1 MPNIFD
7 YDGVQWYQSI
17 ASIQSRLE
25 EILERPVNATIKEEK
40 LINQLYKEIH
50 HDSESISNN
59 ISITRSRTTSRSKSK
74 SRSKTMKKKQK

>member
-50 HDSESISNN
+50 RDSE
-59 ISITRSRTTSRSKSK
+59 
-74 SRSKTMKKKQK
+74 